1 MSPETKALTPD
12 LSVRGQVHAAEL
24 AALAAAGFKAILCNR
39 PDGEAPDQPAFADI
53 RKAAEALGMVAA
65 YQPVVA
71 STMSDAD
78 AQAFAAWVDR
88 LPKPVLAYCR
98 SGMRSSTLWKMSVAL
113 PHGDGTAPPLPA
125 NAP

>member
-1 MSPETKALTPD
+1 MSPEATPLTPA
-12 LSVRGQVHAAEL
+12 LSVRGQVHVHDL

-39 PDGEAPDQPAFADI
+39 PDGEAADQPAFAEI
-53 RKAAEALGMVAA
+53 RTAAEALGIVAA
-65 YQPVVA
+65 HQPVVA
-71 STMSDAD
+71 SAITDAD
-78 AQAFAAWVDR
+78 AQAFADWIER